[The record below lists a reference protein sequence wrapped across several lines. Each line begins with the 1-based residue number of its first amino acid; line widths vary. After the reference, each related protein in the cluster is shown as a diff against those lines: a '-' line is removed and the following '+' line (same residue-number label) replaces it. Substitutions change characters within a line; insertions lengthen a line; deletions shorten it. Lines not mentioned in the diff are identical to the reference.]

1 MVTSQTTMPA
11 IFMTDRT
18 KQNKTSKGRP
28 RTPDSD
34 QLKPRFTLN
43 LSDIDNEL
51 FEKAVEASGGRRSS
65 LARQGVIS
73 IAKKIL
79 NIPE

>member
-1 MVTSQTTMPA
+1 MPA
-11 IFMTDRT
+11 KFMTDNT
-18 KQNKTSKGRP
+18 KPHQTSKGRP

-43 LSDIDNEL
+43 LSDVDNEL
-51 FEKAVEASGGRRSS
+51 FERAVEASGGRRSS

-79 NIPE
+79 NMPE